1 MDELRRLIGQFD
13 SYYEM
18 ADDGA
23 AWRRGAAIDSRI
35 RSLVRQLRAE
45 GHGPEID
52 ALMAEHPSLISCPGG
67 VHALA

>member
-1 MDELRRLIGQFD
+1 MDELRTLIGQYD

-23 AWRRGAAIDSRI
+23 AWRRGAAIDHRV
-35 RSLVRQLRAE
+35 RELVKQLRAE
-45 GHGPEID
+45 GHGWEVD
-52 ALMAEHPSLISCPGG
+52 SLMVEHPGLISCPGG